1 MCDLHLGFIV
11 SAACNPIPHWLVQRI
26 QNGEFVEMRELLA
39 DNIYQLEDF
48 CGHPLVSAPVY
59 GRFPRFHC
67 GCTALQR
74 TWKSLHRTLGLVR
87 CWPTAGSLFVRHSG
101 MGAMA
106 GLSTIVPFGVSGFV
120 FALAFACSWSAGSYH
135 FNTRSSGGQ
144 F

>member
-11 SAACNPIPHWLVQRI
+11 SAACNPIPHWLVQRV

-39 DNIYQLEDF
+39 NNILYNQLEDF

-59 GRFPRFHC
+59 GRFPRFHH

-74 TWKSLHRTLGLVR
+74 TWKSLHRTLRLVR

-101 MGAMA
+101 MYNCTFRCQWICFC
-106 GLSTIVPFGVSGFV
+106 LDIRLFLVCRQLPF
-120 FALAFACSWSAGSYH
+120 
-135 FNTRSSGGQ
+135 
-144 F
+144 